1 MREHSQTSDFF
12 EHNKDNQ
19 NADNSLIDDIKN
31 EANQHQ
37 RQAIA
42 AQQRKANRFPIEV
55 FPKTAQF
62 VICQTN
68 HSLKFPFDFIGS
80 SMLFAAS
87 VAIGNTFR
95 AKVKTGWMESA
106 TLYIALVGRAG
117 TNKSHP
123 LSFALQPIFD
133 KDSHAFREYEHQRKE
148 YDKAQNQFKKDREQ
162 QGGEEPIKPILNKS
176 LVSDFTPEALVDV
189 LKFNQRGIGV
199 YADEL
204 ASWFKN
210 FNRYNSGSEMEF
222 WLQSWSGKPINID
235 RKTGEPA
242 FIPLPFI
249 SVCGT
254 IQNGV
259 LNELAKDSRSQNGF
273 VDRILFAFPE
283 DIKKEYWNEDELEHG
298 TIEIWRDVLDK
309 LLKLSVAFD
318 ENHYPTPEII
328 PFDADAKRILFE
340 WQKQNTDEAND
351 SEDEN
356 LGSKYNKLESCAIRL
371 SLILELMEYAC
382 AKDSEPP
389 KSICRKSVEG
399 ALQLTDYFKN
409 TAIKIHSI
417 IENNNPLDRHPD
429 NLQRLYHALP
439 DTFATMEGIEIA
451 ESNYVPE
458 RSFKRFLND
467 KMLFKR
473 MSRGI
478 YQKIN

>member
-1 MREHSQTSDFF
+1 MREHSQTSDLS

-19 NADNSLIDDIKN
+19 NADNSLIETIKN

-68 HSLKFPFDFIGS
+68 HALKFPFDFIGS

-95 AKVKTGWMESA
+95 AGVKNGWSESA
-106 TLYIALVGRAG
+106 TIYIALVGRAG

-123 LSFALQPIFD
+123 LSFALKPIYD
-133 KDSHAFREYEHQRKE
+133 KDQRTFREYEHQRKE
-148 YDKAQNQFKKDREQ
+148 YDRAQNLPKKDREQ
-162 QGGEEPIKPILNKS
+162 QGIQEPVKPVWNKF

-199 YADEL
+199 YVDEL

-210 FNRYNSGSEMEF
+210 FNRYNSGSEEEF
-222 WLQSWSGKPINID
+222 WLQSWNGKPINID

-242 FIPLPFI
+242 FIPQPFI
-249 SVCGT
+249 SVGGT

-259 LNELAKDSRSQNGF
+259 LNQLAKDSRSQNGF

-283 DIKKEYWNEDELEHG
+283 GIKKEYWNEDELEHG

-309 LLKLSVAFD
+309 LLNLSVAFD

-328 PFDADAKRILFE
+328 PFDEDAWEILFE
-340 WQKQNTDEAND
+340 WQKGNTDEAND
-351 SEDEN
+351 TEDEK
-356 LGSKYNKLESCAIRL
+356 LGGKYSKLELYAIRL
-371 SLILELMEYAC
+371 SLILELLKYAC
-382 AKDSEPP
+382 SSDSTPP
-389 KSICRKSVEG
+389 KSICRKSVED
-399 ALQLTDYFKN
+399 ALLLTDYFKN

-417 IENNNPLDRHPD
+417 IENNNPLDRYPD
-429 NLQRLYHALP
+429 NLQRLYEALS
-439 DTFATMEGIEIA
+439 DTFTTTEGIDVA
-451 ESNYVPE
+451 EANDIPE
-458 RSFKRFLND
+458 RTFKRFLND
-467 KMLFKR
+467 KALFTR
-473 MSRGI
+473 LSRGN
-478 YQKIN
+478 YQKLN

>member
-1 MREHSQTSDFF
+1 MREHSQTSELL
-12 EHNKDNQ
+12 EHNKDSQ

-31 EANQHQ
+31 EANQHE

-42 AQQRKANRFPIEV
+42 AQRRTTNRFPVEV
-55 FPKTAQF
+55 FPKQVNF

-68 HSLKFPFDFIGS
+68 HALKFPMDFIGS

-95 AKVKTGWMESA
+95 AKVKNSWSESA

-123 LSFALQPIFD
+123 LSFALQPMHDLD
-133 KDSHAFREYEHQRKE
+133 KQTFREYEHKRKE
-148 YDKAQNQFKKDREQ
+148 YDKAQNLPKKDREQ
-162 QGGEEPIKPILNKS
+162 QGIEEPVKPVWNKF

-199 YADEL
+199 SVDEL

-210 FNRYNSGSEMEF
+210 FNRYNSGSEEEF

-259 LNELAKDSRSQNGF
+259 LNQLAKDSRSQNGF
-273 VDRILFAFPE
+273 VDRILFAFPD
-283 DIKKEYWNEDELEHG
+283 DIKKEYWNEDELEQG
-298 TIEIWRDVLDK
+298 TIEIWRDVLNK
-309 LLKLSVAFD
+309 LLNLPFAFD
-318 ENHYPTPEII
+318 ENYYPTPEII
-328 PFDADAKRILFE
+328 PFDADAREILFE
-340 WQKQNTDEAND
+340 WQKRNTDEAND
-351 SEDEN
+351 AEDEN
-356 LGSKYNKLESCAIRL
+356 LGSKYNKLESCAIRF
-371 SLILELMEYAC
+371 SLILELIEYAC
-382 AKDSEPP
+382 SSDSTPP
-389 KSICRKSVEG
+389 KSISSKSVKG
-399 ALQLTDYFKN
+399 ALSLTDYFKN

-417 IENNNPLDRHPD
+417 IENNNPLDRYPD

-439 DTFATMEGIEIA
+439 DTFTTMEGIDVA
-451 ESNYVPE
+451 EANKVSE

-467 KMLFKR
+467 KVLFSR
-473 MSRGI
+473 VSRGN
-478 YQKIN
+478 YQKTN

>member
-1 MREHSQTSDFF
+1 MIEHSQTSDLS

-19 NADNSLIDDIKN
+19 NADNSLIETIKN

-68 HSLKFPFDFIGS
+68 HALKFPFDFIGS

-87 VAIGNTFR
+87 VAVGNTFR
-95 AKVKTGWMESA
+95 AKVKKAWSESA
-106 TLYIALVGRAG
+106 TLYIALVGRPG

-123 LSFALQPIFD
+123 LSFALQPIQD
-133 KDSHAFREYEHQRKE
+133 KDKRTFREYELKLKE
-148 YDKAQNQFKKDREQ
+148 YNRAQNLPKKDREQ
-162 QGGEEPIKPILNKS
+162 QGVEEPVKPVWNKS

-199 YADEL
+199 YVDEL

-210 FNRYNSGSEMEF
+210 FNRYNSGSEEEF
-222 WLQSWSGKPINID
+222 WLQLWNGKPINID

-242 FIPLPFI
+242 FIPQPFI

-259 LNELAKDSRSQNGF
+259 LNQLAKNSRSQNGF

-283 DIKKEYWNEDELEHG
+283 DIKKEYWNEDELKEG
-298 TIEIWRDVLDK
+298 TIEIWRDVLDR
-309 LLKLSVAFD
+309 LMNLPVALD
-318 ENHYPTPEII
+318 ENHSPIPEII
-328 PFDADAKRILFE
+328 PFDHDAWEILLE
-340 WQKQNTDEAND
+340 WQKQSTDEAND
-351 SEDEN
+351 SEDDKLRERF
-356 LGSKYNKLESCAIRL
+356 SKLELCAIRL
-371 SLILELMEYAC
+371 SLLMELIEHGC
-382 AKDSEPP
+382 SDDSIPP
-389 KSICRKSVEG
+389 KSISRKSVES
-399 ALQLTDYFKN
+399 ALLLTEYFKN
-409 TAIKIHSI
+409 TALKIHSI

-439 DTFATMEGIEIA
+439 DTFTTMEGIDIA
-451 ESNYVPE
+451 ECNKVSE
-458 RSFKRFLND
+458 RSYKRFLND
-467 KMLFKR
+467 KMLFTR
-473 MSRGI
+473 LSRGN
-478 YQKIN
+478 YQKTN